1 MKIAQPKNFWGG
13 ILFALI
19 GVGFAI
25 VARGLS
31 FSGYIL
37 HAGYNMGVP
46 ARMGPGFFPFWLGII
61 LVALGLVIAAM
72 ALRPAQDDEGDLAFP
87 RFHWRPILLVL
98 GAVVLFGVILRP
110 AGMLIAGF
118 VLVIVASFG
127 SPTFRPRATVL
138 LAVALV
144 TFCALVFVGG
154 LKLPI
159 PLCPDIEA
167 MQQFTLCRA

>member
-46 ARMGPGFFPFWLGII
+46 ARMGPGFFPF
-61 LVALGLVIAAM
+61 
-72 ALRPAQDDEGDLAFP
+72 
-87 RFHWRPILLVL
+87 
-98 GAVVLFGVILRP
+98 
-110 AGMLIAGF
+110 
-118 VLVIVASFG
+118 
-127 SPTFRPRATVL
+127 
-138 LAVALV
+138 
-144 TFCALVFVGG
+144 
-154 LKLPI
+154 
-159 PLCPDIEA
+159 
-167 MQQFTLCRA
+167 